1 MVDGV
6 VVMGTAA
13 VSEAADTRVVTKE
26 VGMVEDPVK
35 GMVTTT
41 SGG

>member
-1 MVDGV
+1 MSDGV

-13 VSEAADTRVVTKE
+13 VNEAAETRVVTKE
-26 VGMVEDPVK
+26 VGIVDEPVK
-35 GMVTTT
+35 GIVTTT